1 MSQKNRN
8 RKKKDR
14 YIKWLK
20 KQANEL
26 RNIKKSSLVFEDIA
40 IVLQKMQEDYRQKI
54 QLNLIKSGDVSVDE
68 LRKRLEQ
75 I

>member
-1 MSQKNRN
+1 MSKKSRN

>member
-1 MSQKNRN
+1 MSKKSRS

-26 RNIKKSSLVFEDIA
+26 RNIKKSSLVFKDIA
-40 IVLQKMQEDYRQKI
+40 IVLQKIQEDYRQKI

>member
-1 MSQKNRN
+1 
-8 RKKKDR
+8 
-14 YIKWLK
+14 
-20 KQANEL
+20 
-26 RNIKKSSLVFEDIA
+26 VFEDIA

>member
-26 RNIKKSSLVFEDIA
+26 INIKKSSLVFEDIA

>member
-1 MSQKNRN
+1 
-8 RKKKDR
+8 
-14 YIKWLK
+14 
-20 KQANEL
+20 
-26 RNIKKSSLVFEDIA
+26 VFEDIA

-54 QLNLIKSGDVSVDE
+54 QRNLIKSGDVSVDE

>member
-26 RNIKKSSLVFEDIA
+26 INIKNSSLLFEDIA

>member
-1 MSQKNRN
+1 MRQKNRN

>member
-1 MSQKNRN
+1 MSKKSRS

-40 IVLQKMQEDYRQKI
+40 IVLQEMQEDYRQKI
-54 QLNLIKSGDVSVDE
+54 QRNLIKSGDVSVDE

>member
-1 MSQKNRN
+1 MLLQNIEEASDIFSKV
-8 RKKKDR
+8 KH
-14 YIKWLK
+14 
-20 KQANEL
+20 L

>member
-1 MSQKNRN
+1 MSKKSRS

-20 KQANEL
+20 KQANES
-26 RNIKKSSLVFEDIA
+26 RNIKNSSILFEHIA
-40 IVLQKMQEDYRQKI
+40 IVMQKMQEDYRQKI

>member
-1 MSQKNRN
+1 MSKKSRS

-20 KQANEL
+20 KQANVL

>member
-1 MSQKNRN
+1 MSKKSRS